1 MRLPTFTL
9 ARLLRP
15 LGDRG
20 TVAVEFAFLAPVLAA
35 LTLGAWDFGNCFL
48 ESERL
53 ASAARAGAQ
62 YGIQTAA
69 HATDFAGM
77 AQAARND
84 ANDTDN
90 LLGVS
95 ATQVCSC
102 PGGASVA
109 CTDSCPGVPQPSFYV
124 KLTVS
129 EDYTTLVTYPFVS
142 NPISLSS
149 QLLIRQ
155 Q

>member
-1 MRLPTFTL
+1 MESRMQLPTFTL

-20 TVAVEFAFLAPVLAA
+20 SVAVEFALLAPVLAGLA
-35 LTLGAWDFGNCFL
+35 VSAWDFGNCFL

-77 AQAARND
+77 QQAARND
-84 ANDTDN
+84 ANDSDN
-90 LLGVS
+90 MLGVT

-102 PGGASVA
+102 PGGTSVA
-109 CTDSCPGVPQPSFYV
+109 CTGSCPGVPQPSFYV
-124 KLTVS
+124 KL
-129 EDYTTLVTYPFVS
+129 
-142 NPISLSS
+142 
-149 QLLIRQ
+149 
-155 Q
+155 